1 MANQAFFR
9 SIGKAPD
16 GAASAFFSERNVD
29 DLQTQIRYEVYSCTG
44 SVIGNQSR
52 QALASVMEAVYEDH
66 SATRSNGGQ
75 FQHGQ
80 VPGMF
85 SGPNVRPGVFP
96 VHGAALGVSETSSV
110 RNLNANV
117 LRRVVPNIVSG
128 VREHR
133 RYMHDIMQANPT
145 PLEHPMCVSGAGRRQ
160 LSLHR
165 R

>member
-1 MANQAFFR
+1 MPNEAFFR

-16 GAASAFFSERNVD
+16 GAASAFFSERNMD
-29 DLQTQIRYEVYSCTG
+29 DIQTQTRYEVYSCTG
-44 SVIGNQSR
+44 SVIGAQSR
-52 QALASVMEAVYEDH
+52 QALLSVMEAVYEDH
-66 SATRSNGGQ
+66 AATRSNGGQ

-96 VHGAALGVSETSSV
+96 GGGDVYGASSSTSV

-117 LRRVVPNIVSG
+117 LRRIVPNIVSG

-133 RYMHDIMQANPT
+133 RYMRDIMQANPT
-145 PLEHPMCVSGAGRRQ
+145 PLEHPKCVSGAGRRQ
-160 LSLHR
+160 LTLHR
-165 R
+165 H